1 MSNEN
6 QSYLRFS
13 LEEAIWF
20 QKGQEV
26 AELYSI
32 SLDPNIIIQERDQYV
47 VIKGTL
53 DLSGEYKEEQRTG
66 ESEPINYIQNYHPKT
81 IQEVNR
87 GENGINIFTHCF
99 PVDITIPYNR
109 IQSIEDVDVEIQTF
123 DYILPEKN
131 CLKLQA
137 DLLIT
142 GIYREQQIDLS
153 EEEKEI
159 DREIEYEQAEEYPE
173 EPHFSELENEPEHI
187 PHRIAYE
194 EEDSGGPT
202 PYINE
207 EAFEEQVRDTSQEEV
222 KLEEESE
229 EVLTDKPAR
238 EDNNEDLYAP
248 FFAEAKKL
256 PEDEK
261 VDVAE
266 PVSQNVSFFEMPV
279 DPQPG
284 EAREPEAA
292 DSHQGSF
299 FKEEEAVEEEQEQH
313 LNEEQEQHPN
323 GEQEQHPEVQ
333 EQHEYAPIL
342 NLARKRDTSAA
353 EHSSESVENQE
364 KDEERVSLMDFLGR
378 KQEEELTK
386 VKVCIVQ
393 QGDTLSTLAD
403 RYDISVQSIQS
414 RNSLD
419 PGHDIYEGQ
428 VLYIPRTAKAK
439 L

>member
-159 DREIEYEQAEEYPE
+159 DREIEHEQAEEYPE
-173 EPHFSELENEPEHI
+173 EPHFSELENEPEYI

-194 EEDSGGPT
+194 EEDSGGTT

-284 EAREPEAA
+284 DAREPEAA

-313 LNEEQEQHPN
+313 LNEEQ
-323 GEQEQHPEVQ
+323 GQHPEAQ

-342 NLARKRDTSAA
+342 NLARKRDTSAT

-364 KDEERVSLMDFLGR
+364 KDDGRVSLMDFLGR
-378 KQEEELTK
+378 KQEDELTK

>member
-1 MSNEN
+1 MSKEN

-13 LEEAIWF
+13 LEEAVWF

-32 SLDPNIIIQERDQYV
+32 SLDPNITIQERDQYV

-53 DLSGEYKEEQRTG
+53 DLSGEYKEEQRSG
-66 ESEPINYIQNYHPKT
+66 ESEPKNYIQNYHPKT

-87 GENGINIFTHCF
+87 GENDVNVFTHCF

-109 IQSIEDVDVEIQTF
+109 IHSIDDVDVEIQTF
-123 DYILPEKN
+123 DYTLPEKN

-142 GIYREQQIDLS
+142 GIYKEQQTDITEKEEEIAREHEYEIS
-153 EEEKEI
+153 EEK
-159 DREIEYEQAEEYPE
+159 PE
-173 EPHFSELENEPEHI
+173 EVHFRVYPVPQENEDEHMGS
-187 PHRIAYE
+187 PRIVHE
-194 EEDSGGPT
+194 KEDSGPI

-207 EAFEEQVRDTSQEEV
+207 EAFEEQVRDSSM
-222 KLEEESE
+222 EEEE
-229 EVLTDKPAR
+229 DYPAEQPVR
-238 EDNNEDLYAP
+238 ETNDEDLYAP

-256 PEDEK
+256 PEDER
-261 VDVAE
+261 VEDIE
-266 PVSQNVSFFEMPV
+266 PVAQSVPIFEIPV
-279 DPQPG
+279 EPLQ
-284 EAREPEAA
+284 EESEKENREPETLHPMTDIEQESEEDVEAEQERY
-292 DSHQGSF
+292 SHI
-299 FKEEEAVEEEQEQH
+299 EQEQ
-313 LNEEQEQHPN
+313 NA
-323 GEQEQHPEVQ
+323 EVQ
-333 EQHEYAPIL
+333 EHNDYAPIL
-342 NLARKRDTSAA
+342 NLARKKDKSAA
-353 EHSSESVENQE
+353 SENEEKERKHE
-364 KDEERVSLMDFLGR
+364 KDAEQVSLMDFFGR

-419 PGHDIYEGQ
+419 PGHDVYEGQ
-428 VLYIPRTAKAK
+428 VLYIPKTAKAK
-439 L
+439 V

>member
-1 MSNEN
+1 MSKEN

-32 SLDPNIIIQERDQYV
+32 SLDPNITIQERDQYV

-87 GENGINIFTHCF
+87 GENDVNVFTHCF

-109 IQSIEDVDVEIQTF
+109 IHSIEDVDVEIQTF
-123 DYILPEKN
+123 DYTLPEKN

-142 GIYREQQIDLS
+142 GIYKEQQTDTS
-153 EEEKEI
+153 DEEEEI
-159 DREIEYEQAEEYPE
+159 DRGNELEQSEENPE
-173 EPHFSELENEPEHI
+173 EVHFSVYPDPQENEDEQMEP
-187 PHRIAYE
+187 RIVNE
-194 EEDSGGPT
+194 EEEGGPI

-207 EAFEEQVRDTSQEEV
+207 DAFEKQVRDSS
-222 KLEEESE
+222 LEEE
-229 EVLTDKPAR
+229 EVYPA
-238 EDNNEDLYAP
+238 EPPVNEDLYAP

-256 PEDEK
+256 PEDERLEET
-261 VDVAE
+261 E
-266 PVSQNVSFFEMPV
+266 PVALSIPVFEIPV
-279 DPQPG
+279 EPIQV
-284 EAREPEAA
+284 ESETMNREHPLTDIQQESEE
-292 DSHQGSF
+292 DIELEQEHYSHT
-299 FKEEEAVEEEQEQH
+299 EQEQK
-313 LNEEQEQHPN
+313 
-323 GEQEQHPEVQ
+323 PEVQ
-333 EQHEYAPIL
+333 EQNDYAPIL
-342 NLARKRDTSAA
+342 NLARKKDTSAA
-353 EHSSESVENQE
+353 SENEEKERTHE
-364 KDEERVSLMDFLGR
+364 KDAEQVSLMDFFGR

-393 QGDTLSTLAD
+393 EGDTLSTLAD

-419 PGHDIYEGQ
+419 PGQDVYEGQ
-428 VLYIPRTAKAK
+428 VLYIPKTAKVK